1 MSITELRVDLEQD
14 RVTASMQFFP
24 DDWERAMNA
33 LVTEKDVRYH
43 AMSELKRT
51 HFMPMSWHEH
61 LIFNAV
67 GRM

>member
-1 MSITELRVDLEQD
+1 VSITELRVDLEQD

-43 AMSELKRT
+43 
-51 HFMPMSWHEH
+51 
-61 LIFNAV
+61 V
-67 GRM
+67 GAKKGLTSCL